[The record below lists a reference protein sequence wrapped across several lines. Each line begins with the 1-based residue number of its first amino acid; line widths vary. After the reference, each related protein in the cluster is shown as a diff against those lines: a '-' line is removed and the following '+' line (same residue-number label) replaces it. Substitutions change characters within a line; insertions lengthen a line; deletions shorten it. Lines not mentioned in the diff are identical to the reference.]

1 MTAYLIA
8 NITVHDA
15 ERYKEYVANVP
26 ALIEK
31 HGGRYC
37 VRGGDPEVLE
47 GSWTPSR
54 FVVLEFPNREA
65 VLALYNDPEYQP
77 YKRLR
82 QSATD
87 SNLIVV
93 DGYG

>member
-1 MTAYLIA
+1 MAAYLIA

-15 ERYKEYVANVP
+15 EQYQDYVANVP

-47 GSWTPSR
+47 GGWTPSR
-54 FVVLEFPNREA
+54 FIVLEFPNREA
-65 VLALYNDPEYQP
+65 AMALYSDPEYQP
-77 YKRLR
+77 YKSLR
-82 QSATD
+82 QSVTD
-87 SNLIVV
+87 SSLIVV
-93 DGYG
+93 DGHQ

>member
-15 ERYKEYVANVP
+15 ELYKEYVANVP

-65 VLALYNDPEYQP
+65 VLALYNDPE
-77 YKRLR
+77 
-82 QSATD
+82 
-87 SNLIVV
+87 
-93 DGYG
+93 